1 MQTRRQ
7 GPEGRIRTL
16 GGNLETPVLS
26 RQYVRAH
33 PKGLELPVRIAVA
46 RFTELPATSR
56 RRYHLTI
63 HLGPGAAV
71 RVGQQ
76 RLQVGCHQPG
86 GSLAEGCLQGLPQF
100 PVEFLVG
107 RLLGVPGFFV
117 DLPAHVLYQDQFLVG
132 RKLVGDVV
140 QPEEYGVSDDV
151 E

>member
-1 MQTRRQ
+1 MGMSVSGVDHR
-7 GPEGRIRTL
+7 
-16 GGNLETPVLS
+16 LS
-26 RQYVRAH
+26 
-33 PKGLELPVRIAVA
+33 
-46 RFTELPATSR
+46 
-56 RRYHLTI
+56 
-63 HLGPGAAV
+63 PGAAV
-71 RVGQQ
+71 GVGQQ

-86 GSLAEGCLQGLPQF
+86 GSLTEGFLQGSPQL

-117 DLPAHVLYQDQFLVG
+117 YLPAHVLYQDQLLVG